1 MGLLLALLSH
11 GEAASWTMS
20 LRSLTELRGK
30 TFGGGCSKLTTFLA
44 TIISSAIVYGVARD
58 TWERIMMSW
67 FTVVVQ
73 NKVTM
78 NQ

>member
-30 TFGGGCSKLTTFLA
+30 TFGGGCSKLTTFLCYLLSDTGQLLFRA
-44 TIISSAIVYGVARD
+44 AVLLFMGLLAIPGN
-58 TWERIMMSW
+58 EL
-67 FTVVVQ
+67 
-73 NKVTM
+73 
-78 NQ
+78 